1 MPKFRKIIKDI
12 QKDRFVR
19 LGDIAQFSKE
29 TSDYSEYE
37 SGEFKYLE
45 ISGVSLGLN
54 KYRTTTVSVS
64 NAPSRA
70 KMKTQDGDIVIAL
83 TRPHRGAIAQIKESG
98 VISSTGFSVI
108 RKVVTQIDREWLLFV
123 LLSNLSLQQML
134 QRSSGGNYPAIIED
148 EVKRIYIP
156 IVDYSKQLQM
166 AANMR
171 TKAKE
176 FDAQIQT
183 SNSFLNNTLFI
194 LERVGLT
201 FDKDNN
207 NLALLNASQNNA
219 LTFFVGAGVSA
230 LSGAPTW
237 KALIHAISD
246 KLGRTRKDEYS
257 SDENLQIPQMFYY
270 SLGENK
276 EEYYRFVKEQLYSAS
291 LLPNTIHRE
300 MLNLNP
306 VSFITTN
313 YDTLLE
319 DAAVQYCQSFKVV
332 SQDEDVPTIFGDRFI
347 LKLHG
352 DFKHN
357 NFVLKEED
365 YLNYSENFK
374 LIETLVKSIFSTNT
388 VVFIGYS
395 LNDYNIKLILNWT
408 KTLLKGSFRE
418 PIFLYVGSSALT
430 DTELIYQQSKGLT
443 VVEWNKLI
451 TSTDDYL
458 DRYNA
463 IFAALK
469 NQSKLSLEGKSE
481 DEAFEILYNL
491 LQPLDRLNALRI
503 EDVSKR
509 LYPYIRIRDDG
520 VIGLSQRDDL
530 LLKRFFAINL
540 KRN

>member
-207 NLALLNASQNNA
+207 NLALADIRSGKGFTSNVDGIAFKKEKA
-219 LTFFVGAGVSA
+219 AGN
-230 LSGAPTW
+230 G
-237 KALIHAISD
+237 
-246 KLGRTRKDEYS
+246 
-257 SDENLQIPQMFYY
+257 
-270 SLGENK
+270 
-276 EEYYRFVKEQLYSAS
+276 
-291 LLPNTIHRE
+291 
-300 MLNLNP
+300 
-306 VSFITTN
+306 
-313 YDTLLE
+313 
-319 DAAVQYCQSFKVV
+319 
-332 SQDEDVPTIFGDRFI
+332 
-347 LKLHG
+347 
-352 DFKHN
+352 
-357 NFVLKEED
+357 
-365 YLNYSENFK
+365 
-374 LIETLVKSIFSTNT
+374 
-388 VVFIGYS
+388 
-395 LNDYNIKLILNWT
+395 
-408 KTLLKGSFRE
+408 
-418 PIFLYVGSSALT
+418 FLYT
-430 DTELIYQQSKGLT
+430 
-443 VVEWNKLI
+443 
-451 TSTDDYL
+451 
-458 DRYNA
+458 
-463 IFAALK
+463 
-469 NQSKLSLEGKSE
+469 LSIPDKKY
-481 DEAFEILYNL
+481 D
-491 LQPLDRLNALRI
+491 RI
-503 EDVSKR
+503 EDKPFRRVDGNHRLLAIEKLIAEGQMRSNYLIPFCIIVFPDNVSMKDEKIIFHNINSKAVPIRSER
-509 LYPYIRIRDDG
+509 LLEGIIVDSKDELSFSDKELDDSFGHEYLLARKVLKNKPLAIRNSLDSIRSNNCAYRHNRKHPKAIRQYPDSR
-520 VIGLSQRDDL
+520 
-530 LLKRFFAINL
+530 A
-540 KRN
+540 